1 MKRYIGL
8 IGVLLLLVFCATVA
22 VPAHATGTTVYD
34 YYYVITVPSL
44 DNSGPGS
51 TINLEWVGA
60 PLNANGIGFGTNPSI
75 SGSPL
80 AGYSPYTF
88 AWTTAWD
95 YTTRQWDSEIFVQYA
110 DASNDLEAFTFIEP
124 NSFWATTGTDLP
136 FPVGDPVNALVKWPG
151 SATDLT
157 GEREVSGDT
166 NEGAFYGD
174 PTACAGCTIAISAV
188 PEASP
193 VPEPSSLWLLGSGLA
208 GLAGMVRRKF
218 ARHA

>member
-8 IGVLLLLVFCATVA
+8 IGGVLLLVFCATVA
-22 VPAHATGTTVYD
+22 VPAHATGMTTFD
-34 YYYVITVPSL
+34 YYYVISVPSL
-44 DNSGPGS
+44 DNSGSGS

-60 PLNANGIGFGTNPSI
+60 PLNANGSGYGANPSI
-75 SGSPL
+75 TGSPS

-88 AWTTAWD
+88 AWTAGWD
-95 YTTRQWDSEIFVQYA
+95 STTQQQDSEIFVQYA
-110 DASNDLEAFTFIEP
+110 DTSNNLEAFTFIEP
-124 NSFWATTGTDLP
+124 NSFWATTGTDLS
-136 FPVGDPVNALVKWPG
+136 FPVGDSVYALVKWPN

-157 GEREVSGDT
+157 GAQEVWGDT

-174 PTACAGCTIAISAV
+174 PTACAGCTITISAV

-193 VPEPSSLWLLGSGLA
+193 VPEPSSLWLLGSGLV
-208 GLAGMVRRKF
+208 GLADMVRRKF